1 MKNRI
6 VLITGATSGIGKET
20 ALGLA
25 KLSATIVFTTRDNL
39 KGEKTKK
46 ELIATTNNKNIHML
60 KCDLASFES
69 IRNCCKEFKSKYDKL
84 HVLINNAGVWD
95 FKRRESKDGIE
106 NIFATNYLAPFL
118 MTNLLIDI
126 LKKSSPSRII
136 NVTSGMHY
144 GTINFD
150 DIEFKQKFSGAKAY
164 RQSKLGLILF
174 TRLLAKKLEGTSV
187 TVNCVHPGMNKTD
200 LGRDAGGFS
209 QMIFKLMGKNPE
221 IGAETSIYLAS
232 LPDVENITGEYF
244 AKEKIKRSSK
254 ESYDMD
260 LAKKLWDVSEKYL
273 KNGL

>member
-1 MKNRI
+1 LKNKI

-25 KLSATIVFTTRDNL
+25 KLGATIVFTTRDNL

-118 MTNLLIDI
+118 MTNLLLDI
-126 LKKSSPSRII
+126 LKKSSPSRVI

-164 RQSKLGLILF
+164 RQSKLGLILY
-174 TRLLAKKLEGTSV
+174 TRLLAKKLEGTGV
-187 TVNCVHPGMNKTD
+187 TINCVHPGMNKTD

-209 QMIFKLMGKNPE
+209 QMIFKLMGKDPE
-221 IGAETSIYLAS
+221 IGAETSIFLAS
-232 LPDVENITGEYF
+232 SPDVENITGEYF
-244 AKEKIKRSSK
+244 AKEKIRRSSK

-260 LAKKLWDVSEKYL
+260 LAEKVWNVSEKYL
-273 KNGL
+273 KNDL